1 MPVIHLQIYN
11 PFLRELLILPEI
23 VTMSTFE
30 TIVII
35 LLGVLFL
42 AVIWMITDFAS
53 LKKDIKEKTS
63 INPDT
68 LKLRLQAYERLTL
81 LAERISLQNL
91 LSRIPNAGL
100 SSRQMQSSLID
111 AIKQEYD
118 YNISQQVYVSP
129 ELWRAVNNL
138 KEQNIYV
145 VNQLAS
151 AMPFQASAMDLN
163 KQIIDF
169 LITNP
174 KASLHNIVLEAL
186 NFEAKKIM

>member
-1 MPVIHLQIYN
+1 
-11 PFLRELLILPEI
+11 
-23 VTMSTFE
+23 MSTFE
-30 TIVII
+30 TLVII
-35 LLGVLFL
+35 LLGVVFL
-42 AVIWMITDFAS
+42 AVIWMITDFAA
-53 LKKDIKEKTS
+53 LKRDIKERVGP
-63 INPDT
+63 NPET

-91 LSRIPNAGL
+91 LSRVPNAGL
-100 SSRQMQSSLID
+100 SSRQMQNSLVD
-111 AIKQEYD
+111 AIKHEYD
-118 YNISQQVYVSP
+118 YNVSQQVYVSP

-151 AMPFQASAMDLN
+151 TMPFQASAMDLN